1 MSITFSADEIF
12 EMAEDIERNGAKFYR
27 EAAEKSHDKQTR
39 KFLLDL
45 AAMEDGHDTVFA
57 EMRQALSN
65 RDWEPTTFDPDN
77 ETAHYLQAMTEAHG
91 TEGKISTDFK
101 LTGHE
106 SITDIINIGINAER
120 NSVCFYT
127 GLKDLV
133 PSAAGKEQVDKI
145 IREELSH
152 IAILLKKLQ
161 TLV

>member
-12 EMAEDIERNGAKFYR
+12 EMAEDIERDGAKFYR
-27 EAAEKSHDKQTR
+27 EAAEKSPDKETR
-39 KFLLDL
+39 QFLLDM

-57 EMRQALSN
+57 KMRKDLSSQN
-65 RDWEPTTFDPDN
+65 WEPTTFDPDN
-77 ETAHYLQAMTEAHG
+77 ETAHYLQAMAEAHG
-91 TEGKISTDFK
+91 TEGRISADFK
-101 LTGHE
+101 LTGRE

-127 GLKDLV
+127 GLKELV
-133 PSAAGKEQVDKI
+133 PSVAGKEQVDKI